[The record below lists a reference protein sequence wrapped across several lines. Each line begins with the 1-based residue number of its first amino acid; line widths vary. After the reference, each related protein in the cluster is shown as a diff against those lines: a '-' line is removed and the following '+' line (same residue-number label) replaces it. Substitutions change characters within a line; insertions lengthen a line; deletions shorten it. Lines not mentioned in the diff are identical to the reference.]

1 MGDLAMSDLMFSSLL
16 VLLSLQAVLAVAPF
30 EALLEE
36 WERWKVQY
44 GKNYTKEYGD
54 AIYGKYSQ
62 EESFRMKIW
71 IKNKALIERHNR
83 HFYKGVHS
91 YKLAMNEF
99 GDLLHQE
106 FVSNMNG
113 YKETERIDGA
123 KFLGS
128 IFEI

>member
-1 MGDLAMSDLMFSSLL
+1 MRDITDISTRWEKCEIISSI
-16 VLLSLQAVLAVAPF
+16 V
-30 EALLEE
+30 
-36 WERWKVQY
+36 
-44 GKNYTKEYGD
+44 
-54 AIYGKYSQ
+54 
-62 EESFRMKIW
+62 MK
-71 IKNKALIERHNR
+71 
-83 HFYKGVHS
+83 KGVHS
-91 YKLAMNEF
+91 CKLAMNEF

>member
-1 MGDLAMSDLMFSSLL
+1 MSDLMFSSLL

-71 IKNKALIERHNR
+71 IENKALIERHNR
-83 HFYKGVHS
+83 HFYKVGE
-91 YKLAMNEF
+91 M
-99 GDLLHQE
+99 
-106 FVSNMNG
+106 
-113 YKETERIDGA
+113 
-123 KFLGS
+123 
-128 IFEI
+128 